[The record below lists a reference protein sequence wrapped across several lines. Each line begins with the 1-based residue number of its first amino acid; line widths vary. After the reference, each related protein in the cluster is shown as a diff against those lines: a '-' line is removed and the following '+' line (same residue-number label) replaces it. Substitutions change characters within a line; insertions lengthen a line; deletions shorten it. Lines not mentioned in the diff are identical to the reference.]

1 MEYKGYIG
9 NVELD
14 EESSLLRGELINRA
28 RLADKSHN
36 LWVAGVLEVATHS
49 DS

>member
-9 NVELD
+9 KVEQD
-14 EESSLLRGELINRA
+14 ESSLLHGEVINRA

-36 LWVAGVLEVATHS
+36 LWVAGLPEVATHS

>member
-9 NVELD
+9 KVELD
-14 EESSLLRGELINRA
+14 EESSLLHGEVINRA

-36 LWVAGVLEVATHS
+36 LWVAGLPEVATHS